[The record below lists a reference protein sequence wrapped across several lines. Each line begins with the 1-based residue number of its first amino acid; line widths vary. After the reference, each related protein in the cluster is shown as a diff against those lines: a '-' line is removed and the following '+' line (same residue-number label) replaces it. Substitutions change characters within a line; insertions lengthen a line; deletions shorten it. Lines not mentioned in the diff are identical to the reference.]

1 MVKRVLKI
9 YIAGP
14 MTGYPDYNRA
24 AFNAKA
30 IELMAEGHIV
40 LNPAVLPGGLCQSEY
55 MDICLAMVRSADAI
69 YLLNRWEESVGAR
82 AEHALAEKL
91 GLTVIY
97 ESPTNIECQVAPHI
111 YRELVN
117 ALRDIAAVYHGTE
130 QLRERLAHT
139 ISYYLSLSHEH
150 KLRQK
155 VMIKFIMRLSKS
167 LANAD
172 PKNPLPKEAMN
183 YLKSCNVVSEDGVLL
198 VRRVLRELAG
208 MGKGRN
214 HDTPPVRR
222 NYDGREYW
230 EADRSYR

>member
-30 IELMAEGHIV
+30 SELMAEGHIV

-69 YLLNRWEESVGAR
+69 YLLNRWEDSVGAR

-167 LANAD
+167 LENAD

-198 VRRVLRELAG
+198 VRRSSA
-208 MGKGRN
+208 
-214 HDTPPVRR
+214 
-222 NYDGREYW
+222 
-230 EADRSYR
+230 

>member
-1 MVKRVLKI
+1 
-9 YIAGP
+9 
-14 MTGYPDYNRA
+14 
-24 AFNAKA
+24 KA
-30 IELMAEGHIV
+30 SELMAEGHIV

-69 YLLNRWEESVGAR
+69 YLLNRWEESIGAR

-198 VRRVLRELAG
+198 VRRSSA
-208 MGKGRN
+208 
-214 HDTPPVRR
+214 
-222 NYDGREYW
+222 
-230 EADRSYR
+230 

>member
-1 MVKRVLKI
+1 MSKRIMKI

-14 MTGYPDYNRA
+14 MTGYPDYNRT
-24 AFNAKA
+24 AFFSKAK
-30 IELMAEGHIV
+30 ELMEVGHIV
-40 LNPAVLPGGLCQSEY
+40 MNPALLPAGLCQSEY
-55 MDICLAMVRSADAI
+55 MDICLAMVRSANAV
-69 YLLNRWEESVGAR
+69 YLLKGWEESVGAR
-82 AEHALAEKL
+82 AEHELAKKL
-91 GLTVIY
+91 GLNVIY

-167 LANAD
+167 LVNAD

-198 VRRVLRELAG
+198 VRRSSA
-208 MGKGRN
+208 
-214 HDTPPVRR
+214 
-222 NYDGREYW
+222 
-230 EADRSYR
+230 

>member
-30 IELMAEGHIV
+30 SELMAEGHIV

-69 YLLNRWEESVGAR
+69 YLLNRWEDSVGAR

-97 ESPTNIECQVAPHI
+97 EPPTNIECQVAPHI

-117 ALRDIAAVYHGTE
+117 ALRDIAVVYHSTE

-198 VRRVLRELAG
+198 VRRSSA
-208 MGKGRN
+208 
-214 HDTPPVRR
+214 
-222 NYDGREYW
+222 
-230 EADRSYR
+230 

>member
-24 AFNAKA
+24 AVNAKA
-30 IELMAEGHIV
+30 SELMAEGHIV

-69 YLLNRWEESVGAR
+69 YLLNRWEDSVGAR

-117 ALRDIAAVYHGTE
+117 ALRDIAAVYHSTE

-198 VRRVLRELAG
+198 VRRSSA
-208 MGKGRN
+208 
-214 HDTPPVRR
+214 
-222 NYDGREYW
+222 
-230 EADRSYR
+230 

>member
-1 MVKRVLKI
+1 MKI

-30 IELMAEGHIV
+30 SELMAEGHIV

-69 YLLNRWEESVGAR
+69 YLLNRWEDSVGAR

-139 ISYYLSLSHEH
+139 ISYYLSLSHEY

-172 PKNPLPKEAMN
+172 PKNPLPQEAMN

-198 VRRVLRELAG
+198 VRRSSA
-208 MGKGRN
+208 
-214 HDTPPVRR
+214 
-222 NYDGREYW
+222 
-230 EADRSYR
+230 

>member
-30 IELMAEGHIV
+30 SELMAEGHIV

-69 YLLNRWEESVGAR
+69 YLLNRWEDSVGAR

-139 ISYYLSLSHEH
+139 ISYYLSLSHEY

-172 PKNPLPKEAMN
+172 PKNPLPQEAMN
-183 YLKSCNVVSEDGVLL
+183 YLKSCNIVSEDGVLL
-198 VRRVLRELAG
+198 VRRSSA
-208 MGKGRN
+208 
-214 HDTPPVRR
+214 
-222 NYDGREYW
+222 
-230 EADRSYR
+230 

>member
-1 MVKRVLKI
+1 
-9 YIAGP
+9 
-14 MTGYPDYNRA
+14 
-24 AFNAKA
+24 
-30 IELMAEGHIV
+30 
-40 LNPAVLPGGLCQSEY
+40 
-55 MDICLAMVRSADAI
+55 
-69 YLLNRWEESVGAR
+69 
-82 AEHALAEKL
+82 KL

-198 VRRVLRELAG
+198 VRRSSA
-208 MGKGRN
+208 
-214 HDTPPVRR
+214 
-222 NYDGREYW
+222 
-230 EADRSYR
+230 

>member
-30 IELMAEGHIV
+30 SELMAEGHIV
-40 LNPAVLPGGLCQSEY
+40 LNPAVLLAAFARVNTW
-55 MDICLAMVRSADAI
+55 IFAAMVRSADAI

-97 ESPTNIECQVAPHI
+97 ESPTNIECEVAPHI

-167 LANAD
+167 TANAD
-172 PKNPLPKEAMN
+172 Q
-183 YLKSCNVVSEDGVLL
+183 
-198 VRRVLRELAG
+198 RI
-208 MGKGRN
+208 
-214 HDTPPVRR
+214 H
-222 NYDGREYW
+222 
-230 EADRSYR
+230 YRKRQ

>member
-1 MVKRVLKI
+1 V
-9 YIAGP
+9 
-14 MTGYPDYNRA
+14 
-24 AFNAKA
+24 
-30 IELMAEGHIV
+30 
-40 LNPAVLPGGLCQSEY
+40 
-55 MDICLAMVRSADAI
+55 AMVRSANAV
-69 YLLNRWEESVGAR
+69 YLLKGWEESVGAR
-82 AEHALAEKL
+82 AEHELAQKL
-91 GLTVIY
+91 GLNVIY

-139 ISYYLSLSHEH
+139 ISYYLSASHEH

-183 YLKSCNVVSEDGVLL
+183 YLKSCNIVSEDGVLL
-198 VRRVLRELAG
+198 VRRSSA
-208 MGKGRN
+208 
-214 HDTPPVRR
+214 
-222 NYDGREYW
+222 
-230 EADRSYR
+230 

>member
-1 MVKRVLKI
+1 MVRRVLKI

-30 IELMAEGHIV
+30 SELMSEGHIV

-69 YLLNRWEESVGAR
+69 YLLNRWEDSVGAR

-97 ESPTNIECQVAPHI
+97 ESPTNIECLVAPHI

-155 VMIKFIMRLSKS
+155 VMIKLIMRLSKS

-198 VRRVLRELAG
+198 VRRSSA
-208 MGKGRN
+208 
-214 HDTPPVRR
+214 
-222 NYDGREYW
+222 
-230 EADRSYR
+230 

>member
-30 IELMAEGHIV
+30 SELMAEGHIV

-167 LANAD
+167 LANAE
-172 PKNPLPKEAMN
+172 PTNPLPNDAMN
-183 YLKSCNVVSEDGVLL
+183 YLKSCGVVSEDA
-198 VRRVLRELAG
+198 VRFVEFMSKRMSA
-208 MGKGRN
+208 
-214 HDTPPVRR
+214 
-222 NYDGREYW
+222 
-230 EADRSYR
+230 

>member
-30 IELMAEGHIV
+30 SELMAEGHIV

-172 PKNPLPKEAMN
+172 PKNPLPKEVMN

-198 VRRVLRELAG
+198 VRRSSA
-208 MGKGRN
+208 
-214 HDTPPVRR
+214 
-222 NYDGREYW
+222 
-230 EADRSYR
+230 

>member
-30 IELMAEGHIV
+30 SELMAEGHIV

-69 YLLNRWEESVGAR
+69 YLLNRWEDSVGAR

-172 PKNPLPKEAMN
+172 PKNPLPNEAMN

-198 VRRVLRELAG
+198 VRRSSA
-208 MGKGRN
+208 
-214 HDTPPVRR
+214 
-222 NYDGREYW
+222 
-230 EADRSYR
+230 

>member
-30 IELMAEGHIV
+30 SELMAEGHIV

-130 QLRERLAHT
+130 QLHERLAHT

-198 VRRVLRELAG
+198 VRRSSA
-208 MGKGRN
+208 
-214 HDTPPVRR
+214 
-222 NYDGREYW
+222 
-230 EADRSYR
+230 

>member
-30 IELMAEGHIV
+30 SELMAEGHIV

-69 YLLNRWEESVGAR
+69 YLLNRWEESIGAR

-117 ALRDIAAVYHGTE
+117 ALCDIAAVYHGTE

-139 ISYYLSLSHEH
+139 ISYNLSLSHEH

-198 VRRVLRELAG
+198 VRRSSA
-208 MGKGRN
+208 
-214 HDTPPVRR
+214 
-222 NYDGREYW
+222 
-230 EADRSYR
+230 

>member
-1 MVKRVLKI
+1 MSKRIMKI

-14 MTGYPDYNRA
+14 MTGYPDYNRT
-24 AFNAKA
+24 AFFSKAK
-30 IELMAEGHIV
+30 ELMEVGHIV
-40 LNPAVLPGGLCQSEY
+40 LNPALLPAGLCQSEY
-55 MDICLAMVRSADAI
+55 MDICLAMVRSANAV
-69 YLLNRWEESVGAR
+69 YLLKGWEESFGAR
-82 AEHALAEKL
+82 AEHELAQKL
-91 GLTVIY
+91 GLNVIY

-139 ISYYLSLSHEH
+139 ISYYLSASHEH

-167 LANAD
+167 LASAD

-198 VRRVLRELAG
+198 VRRSSA
-208 MGKGRN
+208 
-214 HDTPPVRR
+214 
-222 NYDGREYW
+222 
-230 EADRSYR
+230 

>member
-30 IELMAEGHIV
+30 SELMAEGHVV

-69 YLLNRWEESVGAR
+69 YLLNRWEDSVGAR

-117 ALRDIAAVYHGTE
+117 ALRDIAAVYHSTE

-183 YLKSCNVVSEDGVLL
+183 YLKSYNVVSEDGVLL
-198 VRRVLRELAG
+198 VRRSSA
-208 MGKGRN
+208 
-214 HDTPPVRR
+214 
-222 NYDGREYW
+222 
-230 EADRSYR
+230 

>member
-1 MVKRVLKI
+1 MKI

-30 IELMAEGHIV
+30 SELMAEGHIV

-69 YLLNRWEESVGAR
+69 YLLNRWEDSVGAR

-167 LANAD
+167 LENAD

-198 VRRVLRELAG
+198 VRRSSA
-208 MGKGRN
+208 
-214 HDTPPVRR
+214 
-222 NYDGREYW
+222 
-230 EADRSYR
+230 

>member
-30 IELMAEGHIV
+30 SELMAEGHIV
-40 LNPAVLPGGLCQSEY
+40 LNPAVLPGSLCQSEY

-69 YLLNRWEESVGAR
+69 YLLNRWEESIGAR

-198 VRRVLRELAG
+198 VRRSSA
-208 MGKGRN
+208 
-214 HDTPPVRR
+214 
-222 NYDGREYW
+222 
-230 EADRSYR
+230 

>member
-30 IELMAEGHIV
+30 SELMAEGHIV

-69 YLLNRWEESVGAR
+69 YLLNRWEESIGAR

-117 ALRDIAAVYHGTE
+117 ALRDIAAVYHSTE

-198 VRRVLRELAG
+198 VRRSSA
-208 MGKGRN
+208 
-214 HDTPPVRR
+214 
-222 NYDGREYW
+222 
-230 EADRSYR
+230 

>member
-1 MVKRVLKI
+1 MKI

-30 IELMAEGHIV
+30 SELMAEGHIV

-69 YLLNRWEESVGAR
+69 YLLNRWEDSVGAR

-117 ALRDIAAVYHGTE
+117 ALRDIAAVYHSTE

-198 VRRVLRELAG
+198 VRRSSA
-208 MGKGRN
+208 
-214 HDTPPVRR
+214 
-222 NYDGREYW
+222 
-230 EADRSYR
+230 

>member
-30 IELMAEGHIV
+30 SELMAEGHIV
-40 LNPAVLPGGLCQSEY
+40 LNPAMLPGGLCQSEY

-167 LANAD
+167 LANTD
-172 PKNPLPKEAMN
+172 PKNPLPKEVMN

-198 VRRVLRELAG
+198 VRRSSA
-208 MGKGRN
+208 
-214 HDTPPVRR
+214 
-222 NYDGREYW
+222 
-230 EADRSYR
+230 

>member
-82 AEHALAEKL
+82 AEHAPAEKL

-198 VRRVLRELAG
+198 VRRSSA
-208 MGKGRN
+208 
-214 HDTPPVRR
+214 
-222 NYDGREYW
+222 
-230 EADRSYR
+230 

>member
-30 IELMAEGHIV
+30 SELMAEGHIV

-117 ALRDIAAVYHGTE
+117 ALRDITAVYHGTE

-198 VRRVLRELAG
+198 VRRSSA
-208 MGKGRN
+208 
-214 HDTPPVRR
+214 
-222 NYDGREYW
+222 
-230 EADRSYR
+230 

>member
-198 VRRVLRELAG
+198 VRRSSALAG
-208 MGKGRN
+208 G
-214 HDTPPVRR
+214 
-222 NYDGREYW
+222 DGEGQK
-230 EADRSYR
+230 S